1 MSPTLGYAVLDTKG
15 EGRRAGSWCSP
26 KEGDRE
32 SVLLAELGL
41 CFAQWVCCTYEF
53 QQITTY
59 VLQVHVFSKFYMK
72 SWVEGKVSNTPK
84 ELFPFSMSLH
94 TQTIIGL
101 VADKKLGIGSDEII
115 DIFQAI
121 FLQQVY

>member
-1 MSPTLGYAVLDTKG
+1 
-15 EGRRAGSWCSP
+15 
-26 KEGDRE
+26 
-32 SVLLAELGL
+32 
-41 CFAQWVCCTYEF
+41 
-53 QQITTY
+53 
-59 VLQVHVFSKFYMK
+59 MK
-72 SWVEGKVSNTPK
+72 RWVEGKVSNTPN
-84 ELFPFSMSLH
+84 FPFSMSLR